1 MQLTCRLIDIA
12 ASDYSN
18 IEDIYINTRNASR
31 FTKENDN
38 EEFHDLYLHDLRREK
53 AYQLLWESL
62 SQNMRNW
69 WD

>member
-18 IEDIYINTRNASR
+18 IDGIYINAHNALR
-31 FTKENDN
+31 FTKEEDN
-38 EEFHDLYLHDLRREK
+38 EEFHDLYLHDLRRDK
-53 AYQLLWESL
+53 AYRLLWKFL
-62 SQNMRNW
+62 SQNMRKW